1 MICIILAGGKGSRIS
16 KDYPDI
22 PKAMVP
28 ILGKPVLE
36 YEIEMLRSYGINEI
50 MIITGHLHSA
60 IENYFKDGS
69 EYGVKI
75 TYYRESFPL
84 GTAGALFNV
93 EIKEDF
99 LLCAGDLLFNFS
111 LNKMI
116 EFHKSNNALA
126 TVFSHP
132 SSHPFD
138 STLIKSD
145 EDGKIID
152 FFRINKSIDSFNNN
166 CSAGIYMISPKL
178 LELRRNKLQGKK
190 CDIDE
195 DILQESVDTDRIFSY
210 KSTEFVCDIGTPER
224 KCKAEKHLLIFGLM
238 PKHVQNGNKAI
249 FLDRDGTLN
258 TYKGYITDKMQIELT
273 DKAAQAINIFHS
285 LGYLVILVTNQPVVA
300 RGDCSIEVL
309 KEINGRVEYLLG
321 KDNSY
326 LDDIFFCP
334 HHPHKGF
341 ANENKEFKIDCSC
354 RKPKPG
360 MILKATE
367 KYDIN
372 LSESYMVGDTIS
384 DVNCAKNAGCTPVL
398 IGSNTESTEDVLNVK
413 SLYDFAAW
421 LLNKNGQEISED
433 LI

>member
-16 KDYPDI
+16 KEYPDI

-28 ILGKPVLE
+28 IQGKPVLE
-36 YEIEMLRSYGINEI
+36 YEIEMLRSYAIDEI
-50 MIITGHLHSA
+50 IIITGYLHSA

-75 TYYRESFPL
+75 TYYKESSPL
-84 GTAGALFNV
+84 GTAGALFNID
-93 EIKEDF
+93 IKEDF

-116 EFHKSNNALA
+116 EFHKKHNALA

-190 CDIDE
+190 CDIDK
-195 DILQESVDTDRIFSY
+195 DILQKSVDTNRIFSY
-210 KSTEFVCDIGTPER
+210 KSTEYVCDIGTPER
-224 KCKAEKHLLIFGLM
+224 RRKAEKHLSIFGLM
-238 PKHVQNGNKAI
+238 PKHVQSGNKAI

-258 TYKGYITDKMQIELT
+258 IYKGYITDKKQIELT

-300 RGDCSIEVL
+300 RGECSIDDL

-341 ANENKEFKIDCSC
+341 ENENKEFKIDCSC

-360 MILKATE
+360 LIFKAAE

-372 LSESYMVGDTIS
+372 LLHSYMVGDS
-384 DVNCAKNAGCTPVL
+384 AVDVDCAKSAGCTPVFVA
-398 IGSNTESTEDVLNVK
+398 GNSENAEDVLNVK
-413 SLYDFAAW
+413 SLYDFAVL
-421 LLNKNGQEISED
+421 LLNNQQSANED